1 MRTGARLRR
10 CLAAAAAVLT
20 GPVLAACGI
29 ANSPITLS
37 FGSYTP
43 ITFAGKIASSNVD
56 SSGLVSISC
65 AAMAQSVTY
74 ALKLDGGSSTSV
86 NARSMPRAG
95 GGSSMGYNV
104 YTDAARTVI
113 WGDGTNGA
121 TFSGT
126 VSAGGGT
133 VEHTFY
139 GRIPAG
145 QSTVKPGTYSDQL
158 VITLEYSP

>member
-1 MRTGARLRR
+1 MKPGAWLRG
-10 CLAAAAAVLT
+10 CLASAAAALA

-29 ANSPITLS
+29 ANAPITLG

-43 ITFAGKIASSNVD
+43 ITFAGKIASSDVD
-56 SSGLVSISC
+56 SNGIISISC
-65 AAMAQSVTY
+65 TGLTQSVTY
-74 ALKLDGGSSTSV
+74 AIKLDGGSSNSV
-86 NARSMPRAG
+86 NARSMTRAG
-95 GGSSMGYNV
+95 GGSSMGYNL

-113 WGDGTNGA
+113 WGDGINGG

-126 VSAGGGT
+126 VSAPGGT
-133 VEHTFY
+133 VDRTFY

-145 QSTVKPGTYSDQL
+145 QSTVMPGTYSDQL